1 MSFQNC
7 RIPILDPEQLL
18 SYNEAFDFL
27 YQRRDPTIESSESPF
42 APAVD
47 FDPAGAHRVGRVTF
61 PDDRRKSC
69 SRPPRS
75 THAGSRLGRYHR
87 PALCREGAGLA

>member
-1 MSFQNC
+1 MSFQNR

-61 PDDRRKSC
+61 PGANS
-69 SRPPRS
+69 
-75 THAGSRLGRYHR
+75 ARLFDSIKPSYHF
-87 PALCREGAGLA
+87 